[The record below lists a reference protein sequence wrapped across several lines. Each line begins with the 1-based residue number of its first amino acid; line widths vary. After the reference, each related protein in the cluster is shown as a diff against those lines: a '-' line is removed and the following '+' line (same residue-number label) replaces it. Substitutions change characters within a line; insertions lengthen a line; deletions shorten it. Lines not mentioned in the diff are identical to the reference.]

1 MLNAV
6 QNAAKYET
14 ESINIHFTSFIDY
27 RLFASNQPSRE
38 SIFCGKVSGWWVK
51 WALIM
56 LKIILKSGQ
65 NEGRQVDVLKSLQ
78 VDKWAIME

>member
-1 MLNAV
+1 MNVYSSCL
-6 QNAAKYET
+6 
-14 ESINIHFTSFIDY
+14 
-27 RLFASNQPSRE
+27 RLQATPFLHQNQPSRE

-56 LKIILKSGQ
+56 LKFILKSGQ
-65 NEGRQVDVLKSLQ
+65 KEGWQVDVLKSLQ